1 MKLDAFWSIQSDM
14 MPPLRMTPARSRLWQ
29 VETSTLLSEASKA
42 LETSKSK
49 AIDAEAQASIRR
61 FGFRARMSASFGT
74 AVDSGSAEVSLTSSA
89 SSNSENKASAL
100 YQTYVQARRR

>member
-1 MKLDAFWSIQSDM
+1 M
-14 MPPLRMTPARSRLWQ
+14 MPPLRVTPAYRRLRQ

-49 AIDAEAQASIRR
+49 AIDAEAEASIKR

-74 AVDSGSAEVSLTSSA
+74 AVDSGSTEINLSSSA
-89 SSNSENKASAL
+89 SSNEESKASAL
-100 YQTYVQARRR
+100 YQTFVQVG